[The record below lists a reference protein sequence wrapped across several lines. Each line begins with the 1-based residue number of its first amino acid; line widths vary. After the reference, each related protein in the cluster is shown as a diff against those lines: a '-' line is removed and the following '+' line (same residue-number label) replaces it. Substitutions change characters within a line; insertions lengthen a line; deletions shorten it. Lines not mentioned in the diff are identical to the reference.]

1 MSMHV
6 SNSVSSSST
15 VQSTAS
21 SAPRTVRHERE
32 GDEGERRR
40 VGGERGRQQFF
51 DAVSSALSALGLS
64 LPAQQT
70 PPSQAATPATPA
82 TPATQPTSATP
93 GSSSTDN
100 AVQPRNEA
108 RQALHSFMHD
118 LYKALKSQGENR
130 GREDRQG
137 VEKSD
142 DDASRGVRRGSESY
156 RNDLASRV
164 QDLVQQLSA
173 SDSGSPRTDALQSS
187 FTKLVQTLQPAAS
200 TDTSTPAKAPDLQ
213 AFLQNFLKNLQ
224 GGSTPVSPIG
234 VAVNTQA

>member
-6 SNSVSSSST
+6 SNAVSSSST

-21 SAPRTVRHERE
+21 TAPRTVRHERE

-82 TPATQPTSATP
+82 TPPTTATAGTSSA
-93 GSSSTDN
+93 DN

-118 LYKALKSQGENR
+118 LFKALKSHGENR
-130 GREDRQG
+130 GGEDAQGAERSREN
-137 VEKSD
+137 S
-142 DDASRGVRRGSESY
+142 SREVRHGRESY

-173 SDSGSPRTDALQSS
+173 SDSSSTRTDALQSS

-200 TDTSTPAKAPDLQ
+200 TDASTPAKAPDLQ